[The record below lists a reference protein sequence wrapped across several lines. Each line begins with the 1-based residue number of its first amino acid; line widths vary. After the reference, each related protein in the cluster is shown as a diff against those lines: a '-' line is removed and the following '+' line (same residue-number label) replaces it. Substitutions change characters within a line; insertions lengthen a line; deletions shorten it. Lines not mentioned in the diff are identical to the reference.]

1 MVNEGGWKNRRTDGR
16 TDGWIDRWMKGWMKG
31 WTDGRTDG
39 RTDVW
44 KFPRVLQGIGL
55 WAAAQKVFDLMV
67 SKDVLNY
74 SLMSAQRW
82 SITPKKCENCCISV
96 GLLYPRIA
104 SPSR

>member
-1 MVNEGGWKNRRTDGR
+1 M
-16 TDGWIDRWMKGWMKG
+16 DRQMDERMDERF
-31 WTDGRTDG
+31 TDGRTDG

-55 WAAAQKVFDLMV
+55 RAAAQKVFDLMV
-67 SKDVLNY
+67 IKDVLICFLV
-74 SLMSAQRW
+74 STQRW